1 MQRLVLG
8 ALAALLCAP
17 LLLAQKASENQ
28 FPKIEFSWG
37 YLYVGEFPYNVF
49 RFPIGNGAVVLEN
62 DFGTRRGFAL
72 SFTRNLNRPIGF
84 RGEFSAQ
91 FHHEEGTGNFI
102 VLCGTGTCPVSQPI
116 ELTPRLFNFL
126 GGPEIKFR
134 NHTWFTPLVYGLFGL
149 AHTTATFSTSGTG
162 LNLNLLTT
170 ETGFSMAY
178 GGGVEVRIS
187 RRFSV
192 RTSVDF
198 NPKWVGRD
206 DNGARQAQ
214 KDLRGFIGVVFR

>member
-17 LLLAQKASENQ
+17 LSQAQKASENQ
-28 FPKIEFSWG
+28 FPKIELSGG
-37 YLYVGEFPYNVF
+37 YLYTGEFPYNVF
-49 RFPIGNGAVVLEN
+49 RFPIGNGAVVLES

-72 SFTRNLNRPIGF
+72 SFTRNLNRRIGF

-91 FHHEEGTGNFI
+91 FHHDEGTGNFMAQ
-102 VLCGTGTCPVSQPI
+102 CGTAICPVSQPI
-116 ELTPRLFNFL
+116 ELTPKLFNFL

-134 NHTWFTPLVYGLFGL
+134 NHTRFTPLVYGLFGL
-149 AHTTATFSTSGTG
+149 AHTTATFSTSGTA

-170 ETGFSMAY
+170 ETGFSMAP
-178 GGGVEVRIS
+178 GVGLEVRIS
-187 RRFSV
+187 RRFSL
-192 RTSVDF
+192 RTTLDF

-206 DNGARQAQ
+206 DNGARQVQ
-214 KDLRGFIGVVFR
+214 KDLRAFIGVVFH

>member
-8 ALAALLCAP
+8 ALAVLCAP

-28 FPKIEFSWG
+28 FPKIEFSGG

-72 SFTRNLNRPIGF
+72 SFTRNLNRRIGF

-91 FHHEEGTGNFI
+91 FHHEQGTGNFI

-116 ELTPRLFNFL
+116 ELTPKLFNFL

-134 NHTWFTPLVYGLFGL
+134 NHTRFTPLVYGLFGL
-149 AHTTATFSTSGTG
+149 AHTTATFSTSGTA